1 MKESNVMKEYAGT
14 YKLYNNE
21 DTKTIFF
28 KKYQISKYTLNNV
41 VNVF

>member
-28 KKYQISKYTLNNV
+28 LKISN
-41 VNVF
+41 F